1 MSFLPRRR
9 IVAPVDFSEFS
20 MEAVDVAM
28 DIAGNNQ
35 NVHVLHVLPPA
46 EPVEADMLLSP
57 VDHEIRIRKAMEA
70 LESKFSGS
78 RFANLKIEVL
88 IGDPGHEVTE
98 YAGKIGADLIVI
110 PSHGRT
116 GIKRLLIGSVAERVV
131 RLSHCPVLVLRK

>member
-9 IVAPVDFSEFS
+9 IVAPVDFSDFS
-20 MEAVDVAM
+20 MEAVEVAI
-28 DIAGNNQ
+28 DIAGGSQ
-35 NVHVLHVLPPA
+35 NVHVVHVLPPI
-46 EPVEADMLLSP
+46 EPVEADMILGP
-57 VDHEIRIRKAMEA
+57 VDNEIRIRKATEA
-70 LESKFSGS
+70 LKPKFSEP
-78 RFANLKIEVL
+78 RFANLCVEVL
-88 IGDPGHEVTE
+88 IGDPGHEVTQ